1 MAQMHTTYELI
12 AQHTSGRR
20 LLIVYAS
27 RKTIARMLEL
37 VRDRY
42 DAISAATDTRLD
54 RVADIRGGAYPS
66 CVYGEWTIRYSGR
79 TRLQAKQ
86 EGELRTVAEAA
97 HDPDAIVLEADAT
110 SLAVA

>member
-20 LLIVYAS
+20 LLIVYAN
-27 RKTIARMLEL
+27 RKTTRHMLEL
-37 VRDRY
+37 VRERY
-42 DAISAATDTRLD
+42 ATIATATDTHLD
-54 RVADIRGGAYPS
+54 RVADIRGGTYPS

-86 EGELRTVAEAA
+86 EGELRTVAEVA
-97 HDPDAIVLEADAT
+97 HDPDAIVIEADAAT
-110 SLAVA
+110 LSVA